1 MLILTIR
8 TDKPSAEIGLYKDNE
23 RLAYE
28 VWEANRELAETIH
41 EKIRALLAGQSKDF
55 GNIEGVV
62 CFEGPGS
69 FTGLRIG
76 LSVGNAL
83 AYGLGIPIVGAQDDD
98 WIVRGVQRLLAKD
111 TDEIVLPFYG
121 ADAHITLPKR

>member
-1 MLILTIR
+1 MLILTLR
-8 TDKPSAEIGLYKDNE
+8 TDNPNAEIGLYKDDE

-41 EKIRALLAGQSKDF
+41 DKMRTLLAGQGKDF
-55 GNIEGVV
+55 GDIEGVV

-76 LSVGNAL
+76 FSVGNAL
-83 AYGLGIPIVGAQDDD
+83 AYGLGIPIVAVQGDD
-98 WIVRGVQRLLAKD
+98 WVARGVQRLLTKD

-121 ADAHITLPKR
+121 ADAHITPPKR